1 MKLKSFL
8 TTLCLSALLW
18 SPDRAAAAL
27 PDRAERP
34 WKARWISSGTTPEQP
49 NTWLNYRYTAD
60 LPALPSS
67 VVARI
72 GADSKYWL
80 WVNGRLVVFEGGLKR
95 GPNPQDTYY
104 DEVELAPYLVK
115 GKNTI
120 AVLLWYFG
128 RPSFSHNDSGKAGLI
143 FDCQTADF
151 DILSDETWKCETNAA
166 YGTCDK
172 PDPNFRLAESNIR
185 YDGRKSDDAWYMP
198 SFDDRDMTRAVDN
211 GPAGCRPWNK
221 LVKRP
226 IPLWKIG
233 ELRDYA
239 SQRRSGDSIIC
250 TLPYNAQITPY
261 IKLKAHA
268 GDTVKIMS
276 DNYLVYNGGDNYL
289 RCEYIAREGLQSY
302 ENLGWTNGHKIYYVL
317 PKGAEAVELK
327 FRETGYD
334 TEFTGEF
341 ECSDPL
347 YNKFWKKALR
357 TLYLTMRD
365 TYMDCPD
372 RERSQWTG
380 DAVNESG
387 EAFYVLSESA
397 ALLTR
402 KWLHD
407 LAGWQKTDG
416 VIYAPVPS
424 SNWDKELPGQV
435 MASLGFYGLW
445 NYYWYTGD
453 RQTLADVYPAVQR
466 YIALWKKGNKGTML
480 LREGGWNWGDWG
492 TDIDIVPLQNCWYY
506 LMLKGM
512 RNTAQILGK
521 KADAKHYAE
530 QMSALKQAFN
540 AHFWNGSE
548 YRDPQYEDATD
559 DRVHALAVVSG
570 LADRDKYPAIL
581 EVFRTQE
588 HASPYMEKYVLEAM
602 LQMGHGAEGLA
613 RHNRR
618 FSKMVEDDRFTT
630 LFEGWGI
637 GAEGFGGGSV
647 NHAWSGGGLTIASQY
662 ICGIRPLETAYAKIG
677 ILPLPAG
684 LDSARTSVLTP
695 VGRVVSSFEYT
706 PYLFALDA
714 ELPAGSRGVIGA
726 PKQGVR
732 EIKIN
737 GVTVWKNGR
746 AVRNKVARLSAKQP
760 SDQHLSFDVRG
771 GSYRLIAV
779 Q

>member
-1 MKLKSFL
+1 
-8 TTLCLSALLW
+8 
-18 SPDRAAAAL
+18 
-27 PDRAERP
+27 
-34 WKARWISSGTTPEQP
+34 
-49 NTWLNYRYTAD
+49 
-60 LPALPSS
+60 
-67 VVARI
+67 
-72 GADSKYWL
+72 
-80 WVNGRLVVFEGGLKR
+80 
-95 GPNPQDTYY
+95 
-104 DEVELAPYLVK
+104 
-115 GKNTI
+115 
-120 AVLLWYFG
+120 
-128 RPSFSHNDSGKAGLI
+128 
-143 FDCQTADF
+143 
-151 DILSDETWKCETNAA
+151 
-166 YGTCDK
+166 
-172 PDPNFRLAESNIR
+172 
-185 YDGRKSDDAWYMP
+185 
-198 SFDDRDMTRAVDN
+198 
-211 GPAGCRPWNK
+211 
-221 LVKRP
+221 
-226 IPLWKIG
+226 
-233 ELRDYA
+233 
-239 SQRRSGDSIIC
+239 
-250 TLPYNAQITPY
+250 
-261 IKLKAHA
+261 
-268 GDTVKIMS
+268 
-276 DNYLVYNGGDNYL
+276 
-289 RCEYIAREGLQSY
+289 
-302 ENLGWTNGHKIYYVL
+302 
-317 PKGAEAVELK
+317 
-327 FRETGYD
+327 
-334 TEFTGEF
+334 
-341 ECSDPL
+341 
-347 YNKFWKKALR
+347 
-357 TLYLTMRD
+357 
-365 TYMDCPD
+365 
-372 RERSQWTG
+372 
-380 DAVNESG
+380 
-387 EAFYVLSESA
+387 
-397 ALLTR
+397 
-402 KWLHD
+402 
-407 LAGWQKTDG
+407 
-416 VIYAPVPS
+416 
-424 SNWDKELPGQV
+424 

-466 YIALWKKGNKGTML
+466 YIALWKKGNKGNKGTML

-506 LMLKGM
+506 LMLKCM

-521 KADAKHYAE
+521 KEDAKRYAE

-540 AHFWNGSE
+540 AHFWTGSE

-559 DRVHALAVVSG
+559 DRIHALAVVSG

-677 ILPLPAG
+677 ILPIPAG